1 MDVDQNDGDWV
12 EGLANGIGVTVV
24 VVGFG
29 SSSRIE
35 RERERER
42 ERWNM
47 KYYYLRNLVL
57 FLWDCRFIKKQKNNI
72 YIYIYKSLCGF
83 FCHLSANM
91 DT

>member
-12 EGLANGIGVTVV
+12 EGLANGVGVTVV

-35 RERERER
+35 RERERD
-42 ERWNM
+42 M

-57 FLWDCRFIKKQKNNI
+57 FLWDCRFIKKKNI
-72 YIYIYKSLCGF
+72 YIYIYIKAYVAF
-83 FCHLSANM
+83 FA
-91 DT
+91 T